1 MTTVKII
8 SRALAA
14 CLSLMP
20 VAAGAADVAPPAT
33 GVAGVLTSL
42 VAVLVLILL
51 LAWGVKRFQI
61 GGNAGAIRVIAAA
74 SLGARDRILLVQVGD
89 TQLLVGVGS
98 GGMRTLHVLDQPL
111 TVPAGPGSDTPFA
124 RRLRDL
130 AGGSQR

>member
-1 MTTVKII
+1 MKIV
-8 SRALAA
+8 SRIMVAGLT
-14 CLSLMP
+14 LTP
-20 VAAGAADVAPPAT
+20 VAASAAEAVPPT
-33 GVAGVLTSL
+33 SGIAGVLTSL
-42 VAVLVLILL
+42 IAVLVLILL

-111 TVPAGPGSDTPFA
+111 TVPAGPQSDTPFA
-124 RRLRDL
+124 RRLRDMV
-130 AGGSQR
+130 GGSPQ